1 MRTLLEFPPG
11 KCAMKRIALATVI
24 IAIGIAGVAAQ
35 ADAIKTRQA
44 LMKENDANARLL
56 SQMAR
61 GRVPFDA
68 AKADAAFAQFAD
80 TAAKLPGLFPD
91 NSKTG
96 DTKASPKVWQTRA
109 DFDAKVADFAKVV
122 AENRPKVKTL
132 DGVKASLPV
141 VGKSCDNCHDTYRL
155 N

>member
-1 MRTLLEFPPG
+1 
-11 KCAMKRIALATVI
+11 MKRIVLAAAI

-35 ADAIKTRQA
+35 VDAIKTRQA
-44 LMKENDANARLL
+44 LMKGNDAGGRLL

-68 AKADAAFAQFAD
+68 AKADAALAQFAD
-80 TAAKLPGLFPD
+80 TAAKLPSLFPD

-96 DTKASPKVWQTRA
+96 DTKASPKVWQTKA
-109 DFDAKVADFAKVV
+109 DFDAKVAAFAKAV

-132 DGVKASLPV
+132 DGVKAALPV
-141 VGKSCDNCHDTYRL
+141 VGKACDNCHDTYRL

>member
-1 MRTLLEFPPG
+1 
-11 KCAMKRIALATVI
+11 MKQIALTVLLFG
-24 IAIGIAGVAAQ
+24 IGIAGVAAQ
-35 ADAIKTRQA
+35 VDAIKTRQA
-44 LMKENDANARLL
+44 LMKQNDANGRLL

-68 AKADAAFAQFAD
+68 AKADAAFAQFAE

-96 DTKASPKVWQTRA
+96 DTKASPKIWQNKS
-109 DFDAKVADFAKVV
+109 DFDAKATEFARVV

-132 DGVKASLPV
+132 DGVKAALPV
-141 VGKSCDNCHDTYRL
+141 VGKACDNCHDQYRL

>member
-1 MRTLLEFPPG
+1 M
-11 KCAMKRIALATVI
+11 RIALAAVI

-35 ADAIKTRQA
+35 VDAIKTRQA
-44 LMKENDANARLL
+44 LMKGNDAGGRLL

-80 TAAKLPGLFPD
+80 TAGKVPGLFPD

-96 DTKASPKVWQTRA
+96 DTKASPKVWQNKA
-109 DFDAKVADFAKVV
+109 DFDAKAAEFAKVV

-132 DGVKASLPV
+132 DGVKAALPV
-141 VGKSCDNCHDTYRL
+141 VGKACDNCHDQYRL

>member
-1 MRTLLEFPPG
+1 
-11 KCAMKRIALATVI
+11 MKRIALAAVI
-24 IAIGIAGVAAQ
+24 TAIGIAGVAAQ

-44 LMKENDANARLL
+44 LMKENDAGGRLL

-68 AKADAAFAQFAD
+68 AKVDAAMAQFAD
-80 TAAKLPGLFPD
+80 TAAKLPGQFPD
-91 NSKTG
+91 NSKSG
-96 DTKASPKVWQTRA
+96 DTKASPKVWQTKA

-132 DGVKASLPV
+132 DGVKAALPPV
-141 VGKSCDNCHDTYRL
+141 AKACDNCHDTYRL

>member
-1 MRTLLEFPPG
+1 MR
-11 KCAMKRIALATVI
+11 RIALAAII
-24 IAIGIAGVAAQ
+24 IAVGIAGVAAQ

-44 LMKENDANARLL
+44 LMKGNDAGGRLL

-80 TAAKLPGLFPD
+80 TAAKLPGLFPE

-96 DTKASPKVWQTRA
+96 DTKASPKVWQNKA
-109 DFDAKVADFAKVV
+109 DFDAKVAEFAKVV
-122 AENRPKVKTL
+122 AEHRPKVKTL
-132 DGVKASLPV
+132 DGVKAALAP
-141 VGKSCDNCHDTYRL
+141 VGKACDTCHDTYRL

>member
-1 MRTLLEFPPG
+1 MKQIAVAALLMG
-11 KCAMKRIALATVI
+11 
-24 IAIGIAGVAAQ
+24 IGIAGVAAQ
-35 ADAIKTRQA
+35 VDAIKARQA
-44 LMKENDANARLL
+44 LMKGNDAGGRLL

-91 NSKTG
+91 NSKNG
-96 DTKASPKVWQTRA
+96 DTKASSKIWQNKS
-109 DFDAKVADFAKVV
+109 DFDAKAAEFARVV

-132 DGVKASLPV
+132 DGVKATLPA
-141 VGKSCDNCHDTYRL
+141 VGKACDNCHDQYRL